1 MSAFNFINSIKLT
14 KKGGTMTVEEDSDGE
29 EEEKAGE
36 SSKRQKSKENSTKEK
51 SCKDLR
57 VQMLQTEGEVA
68 KVERELEK
76 VEETIIRNDK
86 KNPPVAAQAREK
98 KKELE
103 KYRLKLKNSLKT
115 IQGEQ
120 KNRSNKQKLSIF

>member
-1 MSAFNFINSIKLT
+1 
-14 KKGGTMTVEEDSDGE
+14 MTVEEEDGE
-29 EEEKAGE
+29 ERALGGKCGGP
-36 SSKRQKSKENSTKEK
+36 SSHGLKQSKSSSSSATKDK

-68 KVERELEK
+68 KVEKEMEK
-76 VEETIIRNDK
+76 VEETITRNEK
-86 KNPPVAAQAREK
+86 KNPAVAAQAREK

-103 KYRLKLKNSLKT
+103 KYRLKLKNSLRT

-120 KNRSNKQKLSIF
+120 RNRSSKQKLAVF

>member
-1 MSAFNFINSIKLT
+1 
-14 KKGGTMTVEEDSDGE
+14 MTVEEDE
-29 EEEKAGE
+29 EEERTLGGKCGGP
-36 SSKRQKSKENSTKEK
+36 SSYGLKQSKSSSSSSSSSATKDK

-68 KVERELEK
+68 KVEKEMEK
-76 VEETIIRNDK
+76 VEETITRNEK
-86 KNPPVAAQAREK
+86 KNPAVAAQAREK

-103 KYRLKLKNSLKT
+103 KYRLKLKNSLRT

-120 KNRSNKQKLSIF
+120 KNRSSKQKLSVF